1 VVIKRETAYKMAIEA
16 LRKQQRKLAFDYNLP
31 TYFPATNDEKKNK
44 KYQRYEEAISILEK
58 EKEHKQLEIW

>member
-1 VVIKRETAYKMAIEA
+1 MAIEA